1 MRQLLYSKQENHSK
15 YELLFNCN
23 QLKSPKPDVSS
34 LPVIPN
40 PIVTLPIEEKK
51 KKDVSEINHF
61 NNSIKGNK
69 SIIHQNDDKDLE
81 EENDSDE
88 YEEKLPED
96 DYTSTIITPKSKKG
110 DNKKEIGEVKSD
122 KKKGKSSNS
131 NSTNTSSSYESTNR
145 RHSSRVSFNNNNA
158 SNNNNSSTKRKSI
171 SNTSGIY
178 IYIFILIYFIGESAK
193 KRGRTKAIYEV
204 ESIVDKRIIKDKIE
218 YKVHWKDYSSDE
230 DTWEPVAN
238 FLDVT
243 VITNYEDSL
252 AKKEKE

>member
-110 DNKKEIGEVKSD
+110 DNKKEIGEIKSD

-178 IYIFILIYFIGESAK
+178 IYINIFY
-193 KRGRTKAIYEV
+193 R
-204 ESIVDKRIIKDKIE
+204 
-218 YKVHWKDYSSDE
+218 
-230 DTWEPVAN
+230 
-238 FLDVT
+238 
-243 VITNYEDSL
+243 
-252 AKKEKE
+252 